1 MENKSNYNDVSR
13 FKALNNTT
21 AETSDRVNY
30 RALAATRPQSLT
42 LMGDITLCTPPRSR
56 YLF

>member
-30 RALAATRPQSLT
+30 RALAATRPHQMRFQT
-42 LMGDITLCTPPRSR
+42 YDVA
-56 YLF
+56 

>member
-1 MENKSNYNDVSR
+1 MENKSNHNDVSR

-30 RALAATRPQSLT
+30 CALAATRPHKMRFQT
-42 LMGDITLCTPPRSR
+42 YDVA
-56 YLF
+56 

>member
-30 RALAATRPQSLT
+30 WRSQRLAHS
-42 LMGDITLCTPPRSR
+42 RSH
-56 YLF
+56 LWEA

>member
-1 MENKSNYNDVSR
+1 MEKRSNHNDVSR

-30 RALAATRPQSLT
+30 RALAATRPHQMRFQT
-42 LMGDITLCTPPRSR
+42 YDVA
-56 YLF
+56 

>member
-13 FKALNNTT
+13 FKAPNNTT

-30 RALAATRPQSLT
+30 CALAATRPQSLT
-42 LMGDITLCTPPRSR
+42 LMGGIT
-56 YLF
+56 